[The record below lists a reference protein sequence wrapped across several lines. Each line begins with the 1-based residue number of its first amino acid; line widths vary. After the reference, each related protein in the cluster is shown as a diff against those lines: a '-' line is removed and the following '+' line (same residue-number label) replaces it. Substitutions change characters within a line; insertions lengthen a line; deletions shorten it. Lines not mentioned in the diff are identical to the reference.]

1 MKGSRDKGVTR
12 DGVAYQRFADAVDGP
27 LLVLAILWLPVL
39 IVPLVTT
46 PSPPVADSLDAVD
59 YFVWAMFVVEYL
71 VKLYLSP
78 SRWRF
83 VRTHVID
90 LIVIIVPFLRP
101 LRLARLV
108 RVLKM
113 ARVATVLTEVL
124 SRARSILTHKGL
136 HFVLLSVVLI
146 IAAAAGLEVLFESGK
161 PGSNIHNFGD
171 ALWWAMVTVTTVGY
185 GDKYPVTVE
194 GRGVAVVLMLVG
206 IGLVGTVTATV
217 ASYFVEQDQQK
228 TTVELEQRLDRIE
241 RMLEQLLGASPAGA
255 GSNLAQPASLERT
268 GAPSSN
274 GASAP
279 GPPPGQPVR
288 EST

>member
-1 MKGSRDKGVTR
+1 VTR
-12 DGVAYQRFADAVDGP
+12 DGVAYQRFSDAVDGP

-39 IVPLVTT
+39 IIPLVTT
-46 PSPPVADSLDAVD
+46 PSPPVAESLDAID

-71 VKLYLSP
+71 VKLYLAP

-90 LIVIIVPFLRP
+90 LIVIIIPFLRP
-101 LRLARLV
+101 LRLARLL

-146 IAAAAGLEVLFESGK
+146 IAAAAGLEVLFESGHR
-161 PGSNIHNFGD
+161 GSNIHNFGD

-228 TTVELEQRLDRIE
+228 ATVELEQRLDRIE
-241 RMLEQLLGASPAGA
+241 QMLEQLLGVSPAG
-255 GSNLAQPASLERT
+255 GGNQVVPAALDLT

-279 GPPPGQPVR
+279 PAQPAR